1 MKLSIIVPVYNM
13 VEGNKLRYCLDSLIN
28 QTIADYEIIAVD
40 DASTDNSYEILK
52 EYESKYPWKFKA
64 IQSFENKKQGGARN
78 IGLELAKGKWVGFVD
93 SDDWVAHD
101 MYEKLIK
108 KAEETG
114 ADVVGCDYSITD
126 KQSME
131 IGKLAPN
138 NTIEQTG
145 ELTSEKYK
153 LLVMNPGSMVI
164 KIYLR
169 DVIEENMLRFPENSF
184 YEDNAA
190 APNWMLCFSHFEK
203 VEEPLYY
210 YYQHGISTVHTV
222 DMKHLEDRLSMAKR
236 MIEEARRYGFY
247 SKYRREY
254 EFNFAKIYY
263 INTLFSYMLNY
274 KHPKTKFLKKL
285 ARGIKKEFPEFQN
298 NSYYREAFDEEQRK
312 MAALNIKNSVIFKIY
327 FKSLYAYRKLAKKA

>member
-13 VEGNKLRYCLDSLIN
+13 AEGNKLRFCLDSLIN

-40 DASTDNSYEILK
+40 DASTDNSFEILK

-64 IQSFENKKQGGARN
+64 LQSFENKKQGGARN
-78 IGLELAKGKWVGFVD
+78 MGLELAKGKWIGFVD
-93 SDDWVAHD
+93 SDDWVAKD
-101 MYEKLIK
+101 MYEKLIN

-126 KQSME
+126 KQSMD
-131 IGKLAPN
+131 IGKVTPN
-138 NTIEQTG
+138 NTPEQTG
-145 ELTSEKYK
+145 ELGPNEYR

-169 DVIEENMLRFPENSF
+169 DVIEENRLRFPEESF

-190 APNWMLCFSHFEK
+190 SPNWMLCFSHFEK

-210 YYQHGISTVHTV
+210 YYQHGVSTVHTV
-222 DMKHLEDRLSMAKR
+222 DKKHLEDRLKMAKR
-236 MIEEARRYGFY
+236 MIEDARRYGFY
-247 SKYRREY
+247 KTYRREY

-263 INTLFSYMLNY
+263 MNTLFSYMLSY

-285 ARGIKKEFPEFQN
+285 AKGMKEEFPEFQN
-298 NSYYREAFDEEQRK
+298 NSYYKAAFDEEQK
-312 MAALNIKNSVIFKIY
+312 KLAAMNMKNSTFFKIY
-327 FKSLYAYRKLAKKA
+327 FKALYTYRKLAKKV